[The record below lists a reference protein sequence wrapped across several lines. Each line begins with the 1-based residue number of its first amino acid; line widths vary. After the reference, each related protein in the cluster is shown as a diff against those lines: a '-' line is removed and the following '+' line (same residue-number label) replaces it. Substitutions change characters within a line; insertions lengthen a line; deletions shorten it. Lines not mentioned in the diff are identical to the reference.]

1 MLIRLLRDSIRRRTR
16 RLLLCMLAVATSA
29 ALTAALV
36 GITLDITGQ
45 MAQELRSYGANIL
58 LAPTSDDLRLEV
70 AGLPVQ
76 LSGQRRL
83 IDEHELVK
91 LKTIFWRN
99 NIVGFAPYLSVLAQA
114 DGASVVLTGTWF
126 DQPLILDKHMEPDA
140 DVPTATGAADQKV
153 FRTGVKTIAPWWQ
166 VEGAWLSDEQRGR
179 AMVGARLAQRMGW
192 VVGDP
197 ISVEAA
203 GAAVP
208 FQIAGLIST
217 GGVEEDQIFV
227 TLGEVQALAGVSHGA
242 DRILVSAL
250 VEPEANLR
258 ADLRGR
264 DPATMTPEQYETWY
278 CSPIM
283 AAVVTQIKE
292 VLPGVNVDP
301 IRQVSEAES
310 GFLSKIGLLMAL
322 LTLTALAG
330 STLAIMTAMTALVTE
345 RRAEIGLMKAVGAD
359 NGHIAA
365 IFLSEATLI
374 GLAGGAVGYFAGLG
388 LARALARSVF
398 SSSGAMPALV
408 LPITLLLAV
417 AVTLLGSAL
426 PVRQAMRLD
435 PAMLLKGR

>member
-29 ALTAALV
+29 ALTAALA

-45 MAQELRSYGANIL
+45 MAQELRSYGANIQ

-76 LSGQRRL
+76 LSGERRL

-99 NIVGFAPYLSVLAQA
+99 NIVGFAPYLSVLARA
-114 DGASVVLTGTWF
+114 DGESVVLTGTWF
-126 DQPLILDKHMEPDA
+126 DQPLLLDKHMEPDA
-140 DVPTATGAADQKV
+140 APAATVAAEQTV

-166 VEGAWLSDEQRGR
+166 VEGTWLSDEQRGR

-192 VVGDP
+192 AIGDP
-197 ISVEAA
+197 ISVQAA
-203 GAAVP
+203 GDAIP

-217 GGVEEDQIFV
+217 GGVEEEQIFV
-227 TLGEVQALAGVSHGA
+227 TLGEAQALAGVHHGA

-264 DPATMTPEQYETWY
+264 DPASMTPEQYETWY

-283 AAVVTQIKE
+283 AAVVTQIE
-292 VLPGVNVDP
+292 EALPGINVEP

-310 GFLSKIGLLMAL
+310 GFLSKIGLLMVL

-330 STLAIMTAMTALVTE
+330 STLAVMTAMTALVTE

-374 GLAGGAVGYFAGLG
+374 GLAGGAVGYVAGLG
-388 LARALARSVF
+388 LARGLAREVF

-426 PVRQAMRLD
+426 PVRRACGSTRFCC
-435 PAMLLKGR
+435 